1 MKTEGKCQERNKKE
15 EEGKKMGE
23 VLCTEGLLG
32 LTKTG
37 DNQIYLQRWYQR
49 VNAFDVKQKDPFLW
63 PCFLSF
69 AAAGLVLIG
78 KHCLCCI
85 SRPRCHPDW
94 DGCMRQVII
103 HLLRLGRE
111 NQDEFSSM

>member
-1 MKTEGKCQERNKKE
+1 MKVEGKCQESNKKE

-23 VLCTEGLLG
+23 VLCTESLLG

-37 DNQIYLQRWYQR
+37 DNQIYLQRRYWL
-49 VNAFDVKQKDPFLW
+49 VNAFDMKQKDPLLW

-78 KHCLCCI
+78 KHCLCRM
-85 SRPRCHPDW
+85 SMSRCHP
-94 DGCMRQVII
+94 V
-103 HLLRLGRE
+103 
-111 NQDEFSSM
+111 